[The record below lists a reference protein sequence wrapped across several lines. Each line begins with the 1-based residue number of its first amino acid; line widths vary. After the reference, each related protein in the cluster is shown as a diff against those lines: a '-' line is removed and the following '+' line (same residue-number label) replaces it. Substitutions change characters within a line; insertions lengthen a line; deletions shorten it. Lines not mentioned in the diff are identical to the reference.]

1 MCLGRGEVRDRP
13 LWQAWQVIRHLDDGR
28 ELIGSGRV
36 SVHSPHFVG
45 NRYIFPHR
53 LCFCLVIKATSG
65 CLAVCKGRGGGE
77 VQGRKLGERK
87 SELTE
92 TRRERGRKG
101 GRKEEGREVQ
111 ARKLGGKGQRHDGG
125 KEEGEEREKKEEKK

>member
-13 LWQAWQVIRHLDDGR
+13 LWQARQVIRHLDDGR

-65 CLAVCKGRGGGE
+65 CLAVCKGWKGGRYKG
-77 VQGRKLGERK
+77 GSWER
-87 SELTE
+87 ERTE

-111 ARKLGGKGQRHDGG
+111 ARKLGGKGQRQDGG
-125 KEEGEEREKKEEKK
+125 KEEGEEKEKKEEKK